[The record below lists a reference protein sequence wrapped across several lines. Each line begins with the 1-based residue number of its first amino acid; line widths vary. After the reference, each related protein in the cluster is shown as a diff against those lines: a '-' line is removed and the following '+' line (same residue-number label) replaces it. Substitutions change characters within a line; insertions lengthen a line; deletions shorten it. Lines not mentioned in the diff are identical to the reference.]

1 MNHDESDEL
10 WELLGRARP
19 VRPSPFFSRN
29 VLRAIR
35 EDAPEVEPGF
45 FEWLCR
51 GWNALAAATA
61 VAVVLFFALR
71 TGGPVPA
78 GTKLAVGDAAIE
90 QVLASDEFAVI
101 ANLETLLS
109 VDDNEIWLTPLH
121 P

>member
-29 VLRAIR
+29 VLRAVR
-35 EDAPEVEPGF
+35 ESAPQAEPGF
-45 FEWLCR
+45 SEWLR
-51 GWNALAAATA
+51 QGWNALATAAA
-61 VAVVLFFALR
+61 VAVVLFFALH
-71 TGGPVPA
+71 TGGPTPV
-78 GTKLAVGDAAIE
+78 GTRLALGDAAIE
-90 QVLASDEFAVI
+90 QVLTSEEFAVI
-101 ANLETLLS
+101 ANLETLLA